1 MKRQNELG
9 PTRRSGTGR
18 QKLAGNACLATILF
32 FSCFCEFLLAQEQKY
47 PNSRVELTREKLHG
61 VELVDPYR
69 WLEDQNSPE
78 TRTWIDAQ
86 NNYTNLHLKPLPGRE
101 AMKQRLS
108 GLLRTDTFGVPTERN
123 GLYFFSKRKAD
134 QDLALIYVRKGLQGQ
149 DEVLIDPHTLSADHT
164 TSIDLLDVSQ
174 DGTLVA
180 YGIRRGGADEIE
192 IHLMRVATRE
202 KLPDELPRA
211 RYTGVSI
218 HPNNRDIYY
227 SRFGPE
233 GPRVYF
239 HSLGKASR
247 SDAEIFGK
255 GSGPEKIIGLSL
267 SEDGRYLIATIYHGS
282 AAKKT
287 EVYARDLLKGKQW
300 IAIVT
305 DIDAR
310 FRPDVARNVLYLET
324 NWKAPNGRILKVDL
338 KNPKQEHWREII
350 PESDA
355 TIVGF
360 SAVSGRVFV
369 NFLKEVRSTVK
380 VFTKDGQYLRE
391 IAFPAIGSVGG
402 ISGQWKNREVF
413 FPFSSFLIPTTIYR
427 YDSIAEVQEV
437 WDQTKI
443 PFDASRFEVT
453 QVWYHSKD
461 QTRVPMFLVHS
472 KDLRRDGNNPALL
485 TGYGGFLQSQT
496 PSFSPLAAYW
506 VERGGIYALP
516 NLRGGGEFGETWHQA
531 GMLDKKQNVFDD
543 FVAAAEW
550 LIEQKY
556 TSSSRLAISGGSN
569 GGLLVG
575 AALTQ
580 RPELFRAVFCSYP
593 LLDMIRYHQ
602 FLVAKFW
609 VPEYGSSENPEQFK
623 VLLAYSPYQNVK
635 TGTQYPAVLFVTG
648 DSDTR
653 VAPLHA
659 RKMTALLQASS
670 SPDRPVL
677 LLYDTKAGHSRGST
691 PVGKRI
697 DELTD
702 EISFLFWQL
711 EVTPQ

>member
-1 MKRQNELG
+1 MKRQSMLSSG
-9 PTRRSGTGR
+9 RRSGCGR
-18 QKLAGNACLATILF
+18 KKLAGNACLAMLLF
-32 FSCFCEFLLAQEQKY
+32 FTCFFEFSIAQEQKY
-47 PNSRVELTREKLHG
+47 PNSRVELTRETLHG
-61 VELVDPYR
+61 VKLVDPYR

-86 NNYTNLHLKPLPGRE
+86 NNHTNSLLKQLPGRE

-108 GLLRTDTFGVPTERN
+108 ELLRTDTLGVPTERN
-123 GLYFFSKRKAD
+123 GYYFFSKRKAN
-134 QDLALIYVRKGLQGQ
+134 QDLAVIYLRKGLKGQ
-149 DEVLIDPHTLSADHT
+149 DEVLLDPHSLSADHT

-192 IHLMRVATRE
+192 IHLMRVATRQQ
-202 KLPDELPRA
+202 LPDELPRA
-211 RYTGVSI
+211 RYSGISI
-218 HPNNRDIYY
+218 HSNNKDIYY

-233 GPRVYF
+233 GPRVYV
-239 HSLGKASR
+239 HSLGKAPE
-247 SDAEIFGK
+247 SDVEIFGK
-255 GSGPEKIIGLSL
+255 GYGPEKIIGLSL
-267 SEDGRYLIATIYHGS
+267 SQDGRYLIVTIYYGS

-287 EVYARDLLKGKQW
+287 EVYVRDLLKGKQW
-300 IAIVT
+300 IPIVT

-310 FRPDVARNVLYLET
+310 FQPDVAQNVLYLET

-338 KNPKQEHWREII
+338 KDPAQEKWQEII

-355 TIVGF
+355 AIVGF

-369 NFLKEVRSTVK
+369 NFLKEVRSSVK

-402 ISGQWKNREVF
+402 ISGQWKNREAF
-413 FPFSSFLIPTTIYR
+413 FSFSSFLIPTTIYR
-427 YDSIAEVQEV
+427 FDAIAEVQEV
-437 WDQTKI
+437 WAQTKI
-443 PFDASRFEVT
+443 PFDPSRFEVT
-453 QVWYHSKD
+453 QVGYSSKD

-472 KDLRRDGNNPALL
+472 KGLRRDGKNPALL

-496 PSFSPLAAYW
+496 PSFSPLAVYW
-506 VERGGIYALP
+506 VERGGIFAIP

-531 GMLDKKQNVFDD
+531 GMLEKKQNVFDD
-543 FVAAAEW
+543 FIAAAEW
-550 LIEQKY
+550 LIKQNY
-556 TSSSRLAISGGSN
+556 TNSSKLAISGGSN

-580 RPELFRAVFCSYP
+580 RPELFRAVLCTYP
-593 LLDMIRYHQ
+593 LLDMIRYHR

-609 VPEYGSSENPEQFK
+609 VPEYGSSENPDQFK
-623 VLLAYSPYQNVK
+623 YILTYSPYHNVK
-635 TGTQYPAVLFVTG
+635 PETNYPAVLLVTG

-653 VAPLHA
+653 VDPLHA

-670 SPDRPVL
+670 SSDRPVL

-702 EISFLFWQL
+702 EISFLLWQL
-711 EVTPQ
+711 GETPQ